1 MQFLRIAFGIRFKE
15 YNFFNSGG
23 YNMLSADVAWKR
35 SATEHFIC
43 FPPETEIRR
52 VFAQFRTV
60 AKNADVVM
68 YIYVIGTDKKLL
80 GVIDVKELLRADPS
94 ERLADHMTTN
104 VVTLTTES
112 TIKEASKLFA
122 RYSFRAI
129 PIVDEK
135 DAIVG
140 VIPYRDVMDLKHRY
154 V

>member
-1 MQFLRIAFGIRFKE
+1 M
-15 YNFFNSGG
+15 YV
-23 YNMLSADVAWKR
+23 Y
-35 SATEHFIC
+35 
-43 FPPETEIRR
+43 
-52 VFAQFRTV
+52 
-60 AKNADVVM
+60 VV
-68 YIYVIGTDKKLL
+68 GSDKKLL
-80 GVIDVKELLRADPS
+80 GVVDVKELLRADPS

-129 PIVDEK
+129 PIVNENEV
-135 DAIVG
+135 IVG

>member
-1 MQFLRIAFGIRFKE
+1 
-15 YNFFNSGG
+15 
-23 YNMLSADVAWKR
+23 
-35 SATEHFIC
+35 
-43 FPPETEIRR
+43 
-52 VFAQFRTV
+52 
-60 AKNADVVM
+60 
-68 YIYVIGTDKKLL
+68 
-80 GVIDVKELLRADPS
+80 
-94 ERLADHMTTN
+94 MTTN